1 MSPRYLT
8 AVRGI
13 LDHLE
18 ATQLPAVEAAADLIV
33 EALTHN
39 GAVFC
44 AEIGHSN
51 QHDFLNRAGGLAAV
65 HGFAFSCSL
74 DDVVAE
80 CQADRPRPEPLN
92 AELERIRCA
101 VRTSNLRPGDVLLIG
116 SVSGKSTHPVEIA
129 IACRDMGVKVI
140 GLTSLEYTAGVESL
154 HPSGKKLCDVSD
166 VVIDNG
172 APFGDAAV
180 DLPGYDF
187 KLLPVSG
194 VSSLVTGWLI
204 FERVIEKM
212 VEAGTPPSVF
222 MSLNRPGGKEYYD
235 ESKAAYNRR
244 GY

>member
-1 MSPRYLT
+1 MTPRYLG

-13 LDHLE
+13 LEHLE
-18 ATQLPAVEAAADLIV
+18 HTQLPAIEQAADLIV
-33 EALTHN
+33 EALTHD

-65 HGFAFSCSL
+65 HGFSFECSVNDL
-74 DDVVAE
+74 VADS
-80 CQADRPRPEPLN
+80 QLDRPRPEPVN

-101 VRTSNLRPGDVLLIG
+101 VRTSNLRAGDVMLIG
-116 SVSGKSTHPVEIA
+116 SVSGKSTYPVELA
-129 IACRDMGVKVI
+129 MACRDMGVKVI
-140 GLTSLEYTAGVESL
+140 GLTSREYTAQIESL
-154 HPSGKKLCDVSD
+154 HPSGKKLIDVSD

-194 VSSLVTGWLI
+194 ASSIVIGWMI
-204 FERVIEKM
+204 WERVIEKM

-222 MSLNRPGGKEYYD
+222 MSLNRPGGKEFYD
-235 ESKAAYNRR
+235 ESKATYNRR